1 MVVLFDFY
9 RFLIVVIVV
18 GDMIERTISLLCYS
32 NFFKQQYEECNTG
45 DYCFFLEDYSMLN
58 PTDTQNHTRGCERKG
73 HCKTLIENLN
83 GRIMMKYGLRHKCG
97 TFMITDRSYSDLC
110 CCNYDWC
117 NKLKV
122 NELPIITMDDKNG
135 CQNLKKKREEVNI
148 ATL

>member
-73 HCKTLIENLN
+73 HCK
-83 GRIMMKYGLRHKCG
+83 
-97 TFMITDRSYSDLC
+97 
-110 CCNYDWC
+110 
-117 NKLKV
+117 V